1 MDSNIRLQIALEVK
15 VGPHFELVIKDKF
28 EAKIASLTPSQ
39 VMSGIW
45 SYITSQI
52 RVELQA
58 KYCSIG
64 VELVIELQ
72 VSTIDEVLIL
82 LNLLV

>member
-1 MDSNIRLQIALEVK
+1 M
-15 VGPHFELVIKDKF
+15 VIKDKF

-52 RVELQA
+52 RVELQT
-58 KYCSIG
+58 KYCSIE

>member
-1 MDSNIRLQIALEVK
+1 
-15 VGPHFELVIKDKF
+15 LVIKDKF

-52 RVELQA
+52 RVELQT
-58 KYCSIG
+58 KYCSIE